1 MRARSASMSSTE
13 RSSPQRCS
21 YFRRLLWPLRPRIT
35 ARAEITSGK
44 GHGAATPRRSTMPKA
59 TLSAAPSPRRAV
71 QPTFLVATVHSRAP

>member
-1 MRARSASMSSTE
+1 MRADQRRSLHRTILTAAVLLLSASAVAAQTT
-13 RSSPQRCS
+13 
-21 YFRRLLWPLRPRIT
+21 YT

-44 GHGAATPRRSTMPKA
+44 EHGAATPRRSTMPKA